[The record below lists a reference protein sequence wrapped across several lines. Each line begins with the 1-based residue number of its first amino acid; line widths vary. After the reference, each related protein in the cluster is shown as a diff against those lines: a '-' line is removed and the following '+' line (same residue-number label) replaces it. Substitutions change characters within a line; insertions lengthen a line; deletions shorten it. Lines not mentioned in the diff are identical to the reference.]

1 METTFLDVINEDD
14 LKDFK
19 IPMPLHFMNG
29 REKESIIRES
39 AMVFTI
45 AHSDFYR
52 SDTNF
57 TFGFYKTVSKFL

>member
-1 METTFLDVINEDD
+1 METNFLDVIDESD
-14 LKDFK
+14 LKNLK
-19 IPMPLHFMNG
+19 IPMSLHFMTG

-39 AMVFTI
+39 AMVFSI

-57 TFGFYKTVSKFL
+57 TFGFYKTVSKFI